1 VEGKAEEL
9 GERVEH
15 LGRQARRSK
24 QTDLAVRVGIAT
36 YGLVHLVVAWLAV
49 ELAWHQSSGS
59 VANTTGAM
67 RALAGQPL
75 GDALL
80 WVVAL
85 GFLALAL
92 WQVSEVFLGH
102 RRFPGKRRM
111 LERIGSAARA
121 VIYAVLGWSAV
132 RVATGGGGGGQH
144 PDALSA
150 QLMALPGGQLL
161 VGLVGAGII
170 AVGGYLAYKGVT
182 AKFTED
188 LSQRAKAGEPGTLVL
203 RVARFGPL
211 AKGVALAVVGALF
224 VWAGATYDPRHAGGL
239 DVALSTVRAQP
250 FGPSL
255 LTAIGVG
262 IGCFGLYCFAWAR
275 YPKDY

>member
-1 VEGKAEEL
+1 VAGKAEEL
-9 GERVEH
+9 GERAEG
-15 LGRQARRSK
+15 LGRRARRS
-24 QTDLAVRVGIAT
+24 QQADIAVRAGIAT
-36 YGLVHLVVAWLAV
+36 YGLVHLVVGWLAL

-59 VANTTGAM
+59 VASTTGAM

-75 GDALL
+75 GGALL

-102 RRFPGKRRM
+102 QRFTGKRRT
-111 LERIGSAARA
+111 LERVGSAGRA

-132 RVATGGGGGGQH
+132 RVDTGQGGGQH
-144 PDALSA
+144 ADALSA

-161 VGLVGAGII
+161 VGLVGAGIV
-170 AVGGYLAYKGVT
+170 AVGGYLAYKGIT

-188 LSQRAKAGEPGTLVL
+188 LGQRATSGERGTLVL
-203 RVARFGPL
+203 RVAQFGHV

-250 FGPSL
+250 FGPGL